1 MGPEPRPGGPVSQRG
16 LVEFAHIHVAEDGAM
31 ASKIGLSKA
40 AVRHGLAA
48 DEDVP
53 HSGMMAVGT
62 DSRLEIDVRT
72 MFGALSCTGVNLEAE

>member
-1 MGPEPRPGGPVSQRG
+1 
-16 LVEFAHIHVAEDGAM
+16 M

-53 HSGMMAVGT
+53 HGGMMAVGT
-62 DSRLEIDVRT
+62 DSCLESDVRT
-72 MFGALSCTGVNLEAE
+72 MFGALSCTGVDLEAE

>member
-1 MGPEPRPGGPVSQRG
+1 
-16 LVEFAHIHVAEDGAM
+16 LVEFAHLHVAEDGAM

-53 HSGMMAVGT
+53 HGGMMAVGT
-62 DSRLEIDVRT
+62 DSCLEIDVRT
-72 MFGALSCTGVNLEAE
+72 MFGALSCTGVDLEAE